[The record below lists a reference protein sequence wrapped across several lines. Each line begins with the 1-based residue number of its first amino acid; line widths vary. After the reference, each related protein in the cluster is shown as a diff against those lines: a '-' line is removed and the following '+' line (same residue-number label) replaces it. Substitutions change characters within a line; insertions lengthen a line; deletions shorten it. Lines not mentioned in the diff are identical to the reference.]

1 VTGRERLAVLRL
13 TRELAGANES
23 ALRSLLPYVDEAR
36 VRAGDTLALEGH
48 ACHELVIV
56 ASGELAMTRRG
67 QALVLRPGDS
77 YGWEAMQSRG
87 YNDGTVVAM
96 SDAHLM
102 VMSHAQFRAAAALP
116 IAPRRP
122 DRRAPSASLHGEKLV
137 T

>member
-1 VTGRERLAVLRL
+1 VTGRERLAVLRM

-36 VRAGDTLALEGH
+36 VRAGDTLALEGR

-56 ASGELAMTRRG
+56 ASGELAISRRG
-67 QALVLRPGDS
+67 QALVLGPGDS
-77 YGWEAMQSRG
+77 YGWEAMRG
-87 YNDGTVVAM
+87 RGHNDGTVVAK

-116 IAPRRP
+116 ISPGRP